1 MTYKITS
8 YTRNKARS
16 LNVVVKPSTRKGK
29 KIDVYK
35 NNKKVA
41 SIGAAGMNDY
51 PTYIR
56 TKGLEYAKK
65 RRILYRKRHAKELKA
80 TGTPG
85 YYAAK
90 LLW

>member
-1 MTYKITS
+1 MVYKITN
-8 YTRNKARS
+8 YTRSKARALGVS
-16 LNVVVKPSTRKGK
+16 VKASTRKGK
-29 KIDVYK
+29 KIDVFK
-35 NNKKVA
+35 AGKKVA

-51 PTYIR
+51 PTYVKK
-56 TKGLEYAKK
+56 KGLAYAKQRK
-65 RRILYRKRHAKELKA
+65 ILYRKRHAKELNA

>member
-1 MTYKITS
+1 M
-8 YTRNKARS
+8 RFLCVLVFAR
-16 LNVVVKPSTRKGK
+16 
-29 KIDVYK
+29 
-35 NNKKVA
+35 
-41 SIGAAGMNDY
+41 AGMNDY

-65 RRILYRKRHAKELKA
+65 RRILYRKRHAKELNKI
-80 TGTPG
+80 GTPG

>member
-1 MTYKITS
+1 MGYRIS
-8 YTRNKARS
+8 NYTRSKARA
-16 LNVVVKPSTRKGK
+16 LGVTVKPSSRKGK

-35 NNKKVA
+35 SGKKVA

-56 TKGLEYAKK
+56 SKGRQYANK
-65 RRILYRKRHAKELKA
+65 RRMLYRKRHHKELNA

-85 YYAAK
+85 FYAAK